1 MAYGDF
7 ITSVGEEVGI
17 ARQHRTSGTL
27 LTARFGTVSKI
38 NGHGHIF
45 VQCGEYELRFTR
57 RGDSY
62 KSENYGPSLMQ
73 AAKLRMIQ
81 AAEERRKEQVR
92 IARAMEQELK
102 EGYSYS
108 GRFFP
113 TQERIAALKNL
124 LAEMEKVVDSTI

>member
-7 ITSVGEEVGI
+7 VTSVGEEVGI
-17 ARQHRTSGTL
+17 VRQHRTSGTL
-27 LTARFGTVSKI
+27 LTARFGTVTKI

-45 VQCGEYELRFTR
+45 VQSGDQEYRFTR
-57 RGDSY
+57 RGYAY
-62 KSENYGPSLMQ
+62 KDDYGPGLMH

-81 AAEERRKEQVR
+81 EGETRRKEQVR

-113 TQERIAALKNL
+113 TAERIAALKNL
-124 LAEMEKVVDSTI
+124 LADLEKVVDSTI

>member
-7 ITSVGEEVGI
+7 VTSVGETVGI
-17 ARQHRTSGTL
+17 VRQHRTSGTL
-27 LTARFGTVSKI
+27 LTARFGTVTKV

-45 VQCGEYELRFTR
+45 VQSDDREFVFNK
-57 RGDSY
+57 RGDAY
-62 KSENYGPSLMQ
+62 KDDYGPSLMQ

-81 AAEERRKEQVR
+81 ASETRRKEQVR

-124 LAEMEKVVDSTI
+124 LAEMEEMVDA

>member
-7 ITSVGEEVGI
+7 IISVGEEVGVV
-17 ARQHRTSGTL
+17 RQHSRDGTI
-27 LTARFGTVSKI
+27 LTANFGTVTKI

-45 VQCGEYELRFTR
+45 VQTGDQERRFTR
-57 RGDSY
+57 TGYAY
-62 KSENYGPSLMQ
+62 KDKWGPSLMH
-73 AAKLRMIQ
+73 AAQLRKHQ
-81 AAEERRKEQVR
+81 EAEALRKERVR

-113 TQERIAALKNL
+113 TQERIDALKNL
-124 LAEMEKVVDSTI
+124 LAEMEKLVDG

>member
-7 ITSVGEEVGI
+7 VTQVGEEVGI
-17 ARQHRTSGTL
+17 VRQHRTSGTL
-27 LTARFGTVSKI
+27 LTARFGTVTKV

-45 VQCGEYELRFTR
+45 VQSDDCEFVFNK
-57 RGDSY
+57 RGNAY
-62 KSENYGPSLMQ
+62 KDDYGPNLMH

-81 AAEERRKEQVR
+81 ASEERRKEQVR

-124 LAEMEKVVDSTI
+124 LAEMEKVVDSNL

>member
-7 ITSVGEEVGI
+7 VTSVGEEVGVV
-17 ARQHRTSGTL
+17 RQHSRDGRVLTSH
-27 LTARFGTVSKI
+27 FGTVTKI

-45 VQCGEYELRFTR
+45 VQTGDQERRFDKTGKAYKDKWGPNLMHAAQLRKHME
-57 RGDSY
+57 S
-62 KSENYGPSLMQ
+62 
-73 AAKLRMIQ
+73 
-81 AAEERRKEQVR
+81 EERRKEQVR
-92 IARAMEQELK
+92 IARAMEQELH

-124 LAEMEKVVDSTI
+124 LADLEKVVDSTI

>member
-1 MAYGDF
+1 M
-7 ITSVGEEVGI
+7 
-17 ARQHRTSGTL
+17 H
-27 LTARFGTVSKI
+27 
-38 NGHGHIF
+38 
-45 VQCGEYELRFTR
+45 
-57 RGDSY
+57 
-62 KSENYGPSLMQ
+62 

-81 AAEERRKEQVR
+81 ESETRRKEQVR

-124 LAEMEKVVDSTI
+124 LADLEKVVDSTI

>member
-7 ITSVGEEVGI
+7 VTEVGETVGI
-17 ARQHRTSGTL
+17 VRQHRHGTIL
-27 LTARFGTVSKI
+27 MSRFGTVTKV

-45 VQCGEYELRFTR
+45 VQSEDREFVFNK
-57 RGDSY
+57 RGDAY
-62 KSENYGPSLMQ
+62 KDDYGPSLMQ

-81 AAEERRKEQVR
+81 ESETRRKEQVR

-113 TQERIAALKNL
+113 SQERIAALKNL
-124 LAEMEKVVDSTI
+124 LADLEKVAEGS

>member
-7 ITSVGEEVGI
+7 VTEVGETVGI
-17 ARQHRTSGTL
+17 VRQHRYGTIL
-27 LTARFGTVSKI
+27 MSRFGTVTKV
-38 NGHGHIF
+38 NRHGHIF
-45 VQCGEYELRFTR
+45 VQSDDKEYRFTKT
-57 RGDSY
+57 GAAY
-62 KSENYGPSLMQ
+62 KDDYGPSLMQ

-81 AAEERRKEQVR
+81 ESEDRRKEQVR

-113 TQERIAALKNL
+113 SQERIAALKNL
-124 LAEMEKVVDSTI
+124 LQEMEKLVDN

>member
-7 ITSVGEEVGI
+7 ITKVGEEVGVV
-17 ARQHRTSGTL
+17 RQHSRDGTIL
-27 LTARFGTVSKI
+27 NSRFGTVTKI

-45 VQCGEYELRFTR
+45 VQCGEQELRFDR
-57 RGDSY
+57 RGNAY
-62 KSENYGPSLMQ
+62 KDRWGPILMN
-73 AAKLRMIQ
+73 ADKLRSYLESD
-81 AAEERRKEQVR
+81 ARRKEQVR
-92 IARAMEQELK
+92 IARAMEQTLK
-102 EGYSYS
+102 DGYSYS

>member
-7 ITSVGEEVGI
+7 NVSVGETVGVV
-17 ARQHRTSGTL
+17 RRNRTYGGFIS
-27 LTARFGTVSKI
+27 AAYGTVSKI

-45 VQCGEYELRFTR
+45 VQLGNTEHRFTR
-57 RGDSY
+57 RGYAY
-62 KSENYGPSLMQ
+62 KDDYGPGLMHADQLRREQ
-73 AAKLRMIQ
+73 AQ
-81 AAEERRKEQVR
+81 DDVRKEQVR

-113 TQERIAALKNL
+113 TAERIAALKNL
-124 LAEMEKVVDSTI
+124 LADLEKVVDSTI

>member
-17 ARQHRTSGTL
+17 VRQHRHGTIL
-27 LTARFGTVSKI
+27 MSRFGTVTKI
-38 NGHGHIF
+38 NGHGHIY
-45 VQCGEYELRFTR
+45 VQSEDKEYRFTR
-57 RGDSY
+57 RGYAY
-62 KSENYGPSLMQ
+62 KDDYGPGLMH

-81 AAEERRKEQVR
+81 EGETRRKEQVR

-113 TQERIAALKNL
+113 TAERIAALKNL

>member
-7 ITSVGEEVGI
+7 ETAVGEEVGI
-17 ARQHRTSGTL
+17 VRQHRTSGTL
-27 LTARFGTVSKI
+27 LTARFGTVTKI

-45 VQCGEYELRFTR
+45 VQSGDREFVFNK
-57 RGDSY
+57 RGNAY
-62 KSENYGPSLMQ
+62 KDDYGPSLMH
-73 AAKLRMIQ
+73 ADRLRYIQ
-81 AAEERRKEQVR
+81 ASEERRKEQVR

-113 TQERIAALKNL
+113 TAERIAALKNL
-124 LAEMEKVVDSTI
+124 LAEMEKVVDSNL